1 MPSRRV
7 ALVVALLAFTTACAG
22 AGHDGPKGHPQGSR
36 PVRPAP
42 LTVGLTSSTGRTV
55 TVAASR
61 VSTVA
66 QALVAA
72 GLSVPTGRL
81 LSVEHTV
88 LRGNGRPGQVLLD
101 GHLVTG
107 AGPVRGG
114 DHITLRRGPDTVEPT
129 QTVTVSL
136 PPPTDAG
143 LYVGSRPGLAR
154 VVRGVVSHDL
164 VSSRTLTAPRLGRL
178 LRPGAVALTFDDGP
192 DPTWT
197 PRVLALLAHA
207 RVHATFCLIGR
218 EAAAHPDLVR
228 AIVAGGHRLCDHTY
242 DHDEHL
248 PTDTPGRRDTEIS
261 GAYRAIADAA
271 GVAPNFFRAPGGN
284 WSPAVEA
291 EARREGMT
299 PLRWSV
305 DPRDWSRPGT
315 AQILS
320 TVYQQV
326 RPGGIILMHD
336 GGGDRSQTVA
346 ALRQLLTRL
355 PAMGYAFVL
364 PPTETAPRPAPSSS
378 TTPPGQPSPSPRASG
393 SAAPSSGT
401 GPG

>member
-1 MPSRRV
+1 MLSRRV
-7 ALVVALLAFTTACAG
+7 ALLLAPLAFTTACTG
-22 AGHDGPKGHPQGSR
+22 AGHQGIRGHSQNSR
-36 PVRPAP
+36 QVRPAP
-42 LTVGLTSSTGRTV
+42 LTLALTSATGRTV
-55 TVAASR
+55 TVAASG

-72 GLSVPTGRL
+72 GLSVPAGRL

-88 LRGNGRPGQVLLD
+88 LRSNGRPGQVLLD
-101 GHLVTG
+101 GQPVTG
-107 AGPVRGG
+107 AGPVRSG
-114 DHITLRRGPDTVEPT
+114 DHITVRRGPDTVEPT
-129 QTVTVSL
+129 ETVTVPL

-154 VVRGVVSHDL
+154 VVRGVVSHEL

-197 PRVLALLAHA
+197 PQVLALLAHA
-207 RVHATFCLIGR
+207 HVHATFCLIGR
-218 EAAAHPDLVR
+218 EAAAHPELVR

-242 DHDEHL
+242 DHDEYL
-248 PTDTPGRRDTEIS
+248 PTDTPKRRDTEIS
-261 GAYRAIADAA
+261 GAYRAITDAA
-271 GVAPNFFRAPGGN
+271 GVAPLFFRAPGGN

-291 EARREGMT
+291 EAHREGMT

-315 AQILS
+315 ARILS
-320 TVYQQV
+320 TVYRQV

-336 GGGDRSQTVA
+336 GGGDRSQTLA
-346 ALRQLLTRL
+346 ALRELLTRL

-364 PPTETAPRPAPSSS
+364 PPTQPAPSPTPSS
-378 TTPPGQPSPSPRASG
+378 SATVPGHPSPSSSASG
-393 SAAPSSGT
+393 SSTRS
-401 GPG
+401 